1 MGSIIKYDCDSKC
14 PLSSSVVS
22 TIIRNYIKRGE
33 ITSGCL
39 PLRNV
44 ALLVYL
50 FFLERNKLNLLQYSK
65 YGIVAQTAF
74 SILQTQQTKK
84 SLCYSFLQC
93 VLTLKMVFLEHNV
106 RKKVKLYL

>member
-33 ITSGCL
+33 FTSGCL
-39 PLRNV
+39 PLRIV

-74 SILQTQQTKK
+74 SILQTEQTKK
-84 SLCYSFLQC
+84 II
-93 VLTLKMVFLEHNV
+93 VLLIFTMCFDLKDGIFGI
-106 RKKVKLYL
+106 